1 MDLGEIPAKSDVQ
14 PTEAVMTEIPMTQ
27 ELLKQAV
34 KDAVA
39 ESLRE
44 QRDLLHDVFTEV
56 LEDIALA
63 EAIREGRQT
72 GFVDREEVI
81 RLCKREP

>member
-1 MDLGEIPAKSDVQ
+1 
-14 PTEAVMTEIPMTQ
+14 
-27 ELLKQAV
+27 
-34 KDAVA
+34 VA

-81 RLCKREP
+81 RSCKREP

>member
-1 MDLGEIPAKSDVQ
+1 
-14 PTEAVMTEIPMTQ
+14 MTEIPMTQ

-44 QRDLLHDVFTEV
+44 HRDLLHDVFTEV